1 MRNGSS
7 GRPAVRRV
15 AVRRGDD
22 PDHLIGVIGDA
33 EQLEVSGVAE
43 ADHAIAEGADLV
55 DVTGLTGQTT
65 AAIRTRHPD
74 ARLWT
79 GSPAAVDADR
89 IAAAGRGSPAAIA
102 AAAAL
107 STWLGAP
114 AIRTKHIAPARRA
127 IDMTLSIAGD
137 RLPALTTRGLG

>member
-1 MRNGSS
+1 MLSS
-7 GRPAVRRV
+7 V
-15 AVRRGDD
+15 AVHPSRPGGAAPGPRRA
-22 PDHLIGVIGDA
+22 PPALVTP
-33 EQLEVSGVAE
+33 VSGVAE

-55 DVTGLTGQTT
+55 DVTGLTGQTA

-114 AIRTKHIAPARRA
+114 AIRTRHIVPARRA

>member
-1 MRNGSS
+1 MLGSVAVHAS
-7 GRPAVRRV
+7 RPGGAAPGPRRV
-15 AVRRGDD
+15 PPALVT
-22 PDHLIGVIGDA
+22 PVIGVAD
-33 EQLEVSGVAE
+33 

-55 DVTGLTGQTT
+55 DATGLTWQTA
-65 AAIRTRHPD
+65 AAIRTRHPGT
-74 ARLWT
+74 RLWT

-89 IAAAGRGSPAAIA
+89 IAAVAGGSPAGVA

-114 AIRTKHIAPARRA
+114 AIRTRHTAAARRA

-137 RLPALTTRGLG
+137 RLPALTTRGLA

>member
-1 MRNGSS
+1 MLSNMAVHAS
-7 GRPAVRRV
+7 RPGGAAPGPRRAPPALV
-15 AVRRGDD
+15 TPVTGA
-22 PDHLIGVIGDA
+22 A
-33 EQLEVSGVAE
+33 Q

-55 DVTGLTGQTT
+55 DATGLTGQAA

-89 IAAAGRGSPAAIA
+89 IAAVASESPAAVA

-114 AIRTKHIAPARRA
+114 AIRTRHTAVARRA
-127 IDMTLSIAGD
+127 IDMTLSIAGG
-137 RLPALTTRGLG
+137 RLPALTTRGLA

>member
-1 MRNGSS
+1 MC
-7 GRPAVRRV
+7 
-15 AVRRGDD
+15 
-22 PDHLIGVIGDA
+22 
-33 EQLEVSGVAE
+33 SGVAVHSSRPGGATPGPRRAPPALITPVIGV
-43 ADHAIAEGADLV
+43 ADADRAIAEGADLV
-55 DVTGLTGQTT
+55 DATGLTGQTA

-89 IAAAGRGSPAAIA
+89 IAAAAGGSPAAVA

-114 AIRTKHIAPARRA
+114 AIRTGHTVAARRA
-127 IDMTLSIAGD
+127 IDMTLSIAGG
-137 RLPALTTRGLG
+137 RLPALTTRGLA